1 MAISRFST
9 KALDPHSAMYGIC
22 WLTGATEF
30 QPILSSPV
38 LCEEKGLTTTQVPPP
53 PPVERLLQ
61 CRRHM
66 EATPAQTAG
75 NILSSTQNLGC
86 EVHLDVFG
94 YPRLL
99 PCFTG
104 NMATALTTAIQC
116 DVVSRIRSTRV
127 KPQMQP
133 LVSCAFLSVPFFF
146 FGMRLHP
153 LVPREAERPAG
164 CFWGNANNC
173 FLWGVLAQGS
183 SMTAYPP
190 IAGVM

>member
-1 MAISRFST
+1 M
-9 KALDPHSAMYGIC
+9 
-22 WLTGATEF
+22 
-30 QPILSSPV
+30 
-38 LCEEKGLTTTQVPPP
+38 
-53 PPVERLLQ
+53 
-61 CRRHM
+61 
-66 EATPAQTAG
+66 
-75 NILSSTQNLGC
+75 
-86 EVHLDVFG
+86 
-94 YPRLL
+94 
-99 PCFTG
+99 
-104 NMATALTTAIQC
+104 
-116 DVVSRIRSTRV
+116 

-133 LVSCAFLSVPFFF
+133 LVSHAFLSVPFFF